1 MITTDYVRAYLNVPG
16 LSDMYV
22 KKLID
27 YADGD
32 IYKLDTLLVQKK
44 LERET
49 RNGIYDYE
57 VNSNETVRPV

>member
-1 MITTDYVRAYLNVPG
+1 MITKAYVRAYLNVLG
-16 LSDMYV
+16 LSDAYV
-22 KKLID
+22 QKLID

-32 IYKLDTLLVQKK
+32 IYKLDNLLVQKK

>member
-1 MITTDYVRAYLNVPG
+1 MITTDYVRAYFNAPG
-16 LSDMYV
+16 LSDAYV
-22 KKLID
+22 QKLID

-32 IYKLDTLLVQKK
+32 IYKLDNLLVQKK

-57 VNSNETVRPV
+57 VNSNETVRLV